1 MSRRVNRIMF
11 LLAAK
16 RIGLLQEL
24 RNLAVG
30 TRGSLLIEAVVA
42 TTIFTIVGSAVLVG
56 LSTTHISGAKT
67 EEQSVAEN
75 IARNQMEKVFSLPY
89 LDPPSTYP
97 AIATSSGYGVSA
109 AAEEYVVGD
118 PNIEKVV
125 VRVTH
130 ESEEVLVLETMRAKE

>member
-1 MSRRVNRIMF
+1 MF

-16 RIGLLQEL
+16 RTGLLQEL

-89 LDPPSTYP
+89 RDPPSTYP
-97 AIATSSGYGVSA
+97 AIVTTSGYQVFA
-109 AAEEYVVGD
+109 AAEEYVIGD

-130 ESEEVLVLETMRAKE
+130 ESQEVLVLETMRAKE

>member
-1 MSRRVNRIMF
+1 MF

-16 RIGLLQEL
+16 RTGLLQEL
-24 RNLAVG
+24 KTLAVG

-89 LDPPSTYP
+89 RDPPSTYP
-97 AIATSSGYGVSA
+97 AIVTTSGYGVSA

>member
-1 MSRRVNRIMF
+1 MF
-11 LLAAK
+11 LRAVK
-16 RIGLLQEL
+16 RTGLLQEL

-75 IARNQMEKVFSLPY
+75 IARNQMEQVFSLPY
-89 LDPPSTYP
+89 RDPPSTYP

-109 AAEEYVVGD
+109 VAEEYVVGD
-118 PNIEKVV
+118 TNIEKVV

>member
-1 MSRRVNRIMF
+1 MSRPVNRIMF
-11 LLAAK
+11 LRAVK
-16 RIGLLQEL
+16 RTGLLQEL
-24 RNLAVG
+24 RNLALG

-89 LDPPSTYP
+89 RDPPSTYP
-97 AIATSSGYGVSA
+97 AITTTSGYEVSA
-109 AAEEYVVGD
+109 AAEEYVIGD

-130 ESEEVLVLETMRAKE
+130 ESQEVLVLETMRAKE